1 MEIIR
6 GARTVAQVTTLADAV
21 STVSPGD
28 TVWLGNFGTQL
39 FAVGEELVRRN
50 IRDLHVVIASGGLL
64 LDRLIGAGVVAEA
77 TFSHCWN
84 AVGPAPTPH
93 FRRAWQDG
101 ADIRWHELPMGV
113 LAAALGAAA
122 RGLPFAPVRVHP
134 DTGYLTDDWS
144 GGMLATATSPYGDAT
159 VVRALRVD
167 VAFVHVDRADADGNS
182 VFSAPPGEA
191 VAAAHAAGRVVV
203 VAEEL
208 GLPAGVP
215 ADLPGLLVDT
225 VVVAPGA
232 AAPDGVPGRYPR
244 DVAAYTG
251 RNG

>member
-1 MEIIR
+1 MT
-6 GARTVAQVTTLADAV
+6 ALADAV
-21 STVSPGD
+21 ATVRPGD

-39 FAVGEELVRRN
+39 FAVGEELVRQEVRG
-50 IRDLHVVIASGGLL
+50 LHVVLASGGLL

-77 TFSHCWN
+77 TFAHCWN
-84 AVGPAPTPH
+84 AVGPAPTWH

-101 ADIRWHELPMGV
+101 SDIRWHELPMGV

-122 RGLPFAPVRVHP
+122 QGLPFAPVHVHP
-134 DTGYLTDDWS
+134 GTGYATDDWS
-144 GGMLATATSPYGDAT
+144 GGMLARVSSPFGEAT
-159 VVRALRVD
+159 VVSALPVD
-167 VAFVHVDRADADGNS
+167 VAFVHADRADADGNS

-191 VAAAHAAGRVVV
+191 MAAAQAASRVVV

-208 GLPAGVP
+208 GLPDGVR

-225 VVVAPGA
+225 VVLSPGA

-251 RNG
+251 GMA

>member
-1 MEIIR
+1 MS
-6 GARTVAQVTTLADAV
+6 TLADAV
-21 STVSPGD
+21 AAVAPGD

-39 FAVGEELVRRN
+39 FAVGEELVRQEAH
-50 IRDLHVVIASGGLL
+50 DLHLVMASGGLL
-64 LDRLIGAGVVAEA
+64 LDRLIGAGVVSEV
-77 TFSHCWN
+77 TFAHCWN
-84 AVGPAPTPH
+84 AVGPAPTWH

-101 ADIRWHELPMGV
+101 SGIRWHELPMGV

-122 RGLPFAPVRVHP
+122 QGLPFAPVHVHP
-134 DTGYLTDDWS
+134 DTGYATDDWS
-144 GGMLATATSPYGDAT
+144 GGMLAAVSTPFGGAT
-159 VVRALRVD
+159 VVRALPLD

-191 VAAAHAAGRVVV
+191 VAAAQAARRVVV
-203 VAEEL
+203 VAEEA
-208 GLPAGVP
+208 GLPDGVR

-225 VVVAPGA
+225 VVIAPGA

-251 RNG
+251 ETA

>member
-1 MEIIR
+1 M
-6 GARTVAQVTTLADAV
+6 TTLATSVATAV
-21 STVSPGD
+21 ATVSPGD

-39 FAVGEELVRRN
+39 FAVGEELVRQEVRG
-50 IRDLHVVIASGGLL
+50 LHVVLASGGLL
-64 LDRLIGAGVVAEA
+64 LDRLIGAGVVAEV
-77 TFSHCWN
+77 TFAHCWN
-84 AVGPAPTPH
+84 AVGPAPTWH
-93 FRRAWQDG
+93 FRRAWQER

-122 RGLPFAPVRVHP
+122 RGLPFAPVHVHP
-134 DTGYLTDDWS
+134 DTGYATDDWS
-144 GGMLATATSPYGDAT
+144 GGMLAAVTTSFGVAT
-159 VVRALRVD
+159 VVRALPVD
-167 VAFVHVDRADADGNS
+167 VAFVHVDRADPNGDS

-191 VAAAHAAGRVVV
+191 VAAAQAARRVVV

-208 GLPAGVP
+208 GLPEGVR

-251 RNG
+251 GTA